1 MTLKLKNWSCAI
13 WFFYSTSAKEE
24 VVLDLVIQTTNVSTQ
39 ANIATSRANSYL
51 LNMQYIKT
59 LFQFWFSTTSLC
71 VENCIDDSQCK
82 NEEVCYNGECIKCT
96 NDNHCEEKERCYK
109 HSCLPSCKVNGDCG
123 NGKYCH
129 IDHKVCLS
137 ICKTDKNCESGYQCK
152 NGQCFQSCSEDNPCL
167 ANDQY
172 CHK

>member
-1 MTLKLKNWSCAI
+1 M
-13 WFFYSTSAKEE
+13 
-24 VVLDLVIQTTNVSTQ
+24 
-39 ANIATSRANSYL
+39 
-51 LNMQYIKT
+51 
-59 LFQFWFSTTSLC
+59 
-71 VENCIDDSQCK
+71 
-82 NEEVCYNGECIKCT
+82 CYNGECIKCT
-96 NDNHCEEKERCYK
+96 NDNHCEKEERCYK
-109 HSCLPSCKVNGDCG
+109 HSCLPSCKVNVDCE

-152 NGQCFQSCSEDNPCL
+152 NGQCFQSCTEDNPCL